1 MTRYATETQEQIT
14 IIKYCD
20 LKKIPIYAIPNGGYR
35 NVIEARNLKLQ
46 GVKSGVPDM
55 CIPLAR
61 KGYHG
66 LYIELKVGKNKPST
80 NQLKWI
86 EILNTNGYKAVVCY
100 GFDETIK
107 TIEDYLKENNG

>member
-1 MTRYATETQEQIT
+1 MNYPSEAQEQVA
-14 IIKYCD
+14 IIQYCD
-20 LKKIPIYAIPNGGYR
+20 LKRIPIFHIANGGSR
-35 NVIEARNLKLQ
+35 NTIEAVNLKRQ
-46 GVKSGVPDM
+46 GVRSGVPDLCM
-55 CIPLAR
+55 PLAR

-66 LYIELKVGKNKPST
+66 LYIELKVGKNKPSA

-86 EILNTNGYKAVVCY
+86 ETLNINGYKAVVCY

>member
-1 MTRYATETQEQIT
+1 MIYPSETSEQIT
-14 IIKYCD
+14 IIQYCD

-35 NVIEARNLKLQ
+35 NVIEAVNLKRQ
-46 GVKSGVPDM
+46 GVRSGVPDLCM
-55 CIPLAR
+55 PLAR

-66 LYIELKVGKNKPST
+66 LYIELKVGKNKPSV

-86 EILNTNGYKAVVCY
+86 ETLNTNGYKAVVCY
-100 GFDETIK
+100 GFDQTIK